1 MTQRGRPSVGLAV
14 WCLLLLAPAIVFAD
28 TIYLKEKKTLK
39 GIIVEEQGDRYLLN
53 TVDGEIPVLKALI
66 EKIQY
71 NDPEQSYYQLG
82 RQLQRAGRLREALM
96 AYQKAA
102 ELQPGFQAAK
112 EAAFNVQRLLGGQ
125 DESEVLAEIR
135 QRRLVMERAGR
146 SAQAPT
152 APAAPTNDFDAR
164 FGCSVHYDNGWTVI
178 SRVRP
183 NSPAAVAGLR
193 AGDLLVSIWNEPIAH
208 LSPAVV
214 GERLAAARGELALT
228 IERTA
233 SLSQES
239 RHPGYGLQVAVR
251 YDGLRVVSVVPGSP
265 SEGLVPGDLIVELN
279 GRPGRYL
286 TTPQAQQIL
295 ASSPR
300 LEVTLYRSVTLRSS
314 AS

>member
-1 MTQRGRPSVGLAV
+1 MMQRGRPSVGLVV
-14 WCLLLLAPAIVFAD
+14 WCLVLLVAPSIFAD

-39 GIIVEEQGDRYLLN
+39 GVVVEEQGDRYLLN

-66 EKIQY
+66 EKIRY
-71 NDPEQSYYQLG
+71 DDPEQSYYQLG

-96 AYQKAA
+96 AYEKAA

-125 DESEVLAEIR
+125 EESQVLAEIR

-146 SAQAPT
+146 SAQA
-152 APAAPTNDFDAR
+152 ALVPATPINDFDAR

-193 AGDLLVSIWNEPIAH
+193 PGDLLVSVWNEPMAH

-214 GERLAAARGELALT
+214 GERLASARGELALT
-228 IERTA
+228 IERTTVLRQDA
-233 SLSQES
+233 S
-239 RHPGYGLQVAVR
+239 HAAYGLQVAVG
-251 YDGLRVVSVVPGSP
+251 YDGLRVASVAPGSP
-265 SEGLVPGDLIVELN
+265 SEHLVAGDLIVALN

-286 TTPQAQQIL
+286 TGPKAQQIL
-295 ASSPR
+295 AASPQ
-300 LEVTLYRSVTLRSS
+300 LEVTLQRSLTLRSS

>member
-1 MTQRGRPSVGLAV
+1 MMQRGRPSVGLVV
-14 WCLLLLAPAIVFAD
+14 WVLVLLATSSSFAD

-39 GIIVEEQGDRYLLN
+39 GVIVEEQGDRYLLN

-71 NDPEQSYYQLG
+71 DDPEQSYYQLG

-96 AYQKAA
+96 AYEKAA
-102 ELQPGFQAAK
+102 ELQPAFQAAR

-125 DESEVLAEIR
+125 EESQVLAEIR
-135 QRRLVMERAGR
+135 QRRLVMERVSR
-146 SAQAPT
+146 SAQATP
-152 APAAPTNDFDAR
+152 APSGPPNDFDAR

-183 NSPAAVAGLR
+183 NSSAAVAGLR
-193 AGDLLVSIWNEPIAH
+193 PGDLLIQIWNEPMAH

-228 IERTA
+228 IER
-233 SLSQES
+233 SMVLRRDS
-239 RHPGYGLQVAVR
+239 RHPLYGLQVMVG
-251 YDGLRVVSVVPGSP
+251 YDGLRVASVAPGSP
-265 SEGLVPGDLIVELN
+265 SEHLVAGDLIVALN
-279 GRPGRYL
+279 GHPGRYL
-286 TTPQAQQIL
+286 TGPQAQQIL
-295 ASSPR
+295 AASPQ
-300 LEVTLYRSVTLRSS
+300 LEVTLQRSVTLRSS